1 MKIKKCCGNC
11 FHGHYN
17 LSERGEELYCTENGY
32 SEVDV
37 DPNYCCEEHIF
48 EEGYEEEM
56 LKLFEI
62 IKILNILQYAIK
74 TDKPKTREKV
84 IKKH

>member
-37 DPNYCCEEHIF
+37 DPNYRCKEHVF
-48 EEGYEEEM
+48 EEGYEEDI
-56 LKLFEI
+56 LRLFEI
-62 IKILNILQYAIK
+62 KKLLGILNYVIEAN
-74 TDKPKTREKV
+74 KPKTRERV
-84 IKKH
+84 IKR

>member
-1 MKIKKCCGNC
+1 MKIIKCCGNC

-37 DPNYCCEEHIF
+37 DPNYCCEEHQF
-48 EEGYEEEM
+48 EEGYEEDM
-56 LKLFEI
+56 LRLFEI
-62 IKILNILQYAIK
+62 KKLLSIINYTIEIN
-74 TDKPKTREKV
+74 KPKTRERK
-84 IKKH
+84 IKR